1 MTNSKKSKNNLV
13 LGMNIDFSKYK
24 KILIRDKD
32 GNAVVDISHDKID
45 VTNGYTFQLIESDE
59 RKS

>member
-1 MTNSKKSKNNLV
+1 MT
-13 LGMNIDFSKYK
+13 IDFSKYK

-32 GNAVVDISHDKID
+32 GNAVVDISQDKID
-45 VTNGYTFQLIESDE
+45 VTDGYTFQLIESDE